1 MGAPSDAMVEA
12 QASEPEW
19 TEDKLV
25 SSLAR
30 LKEMH
35 IQLRHLR
42 GTIPRMMGP
51 LREQHPS
58 PEQFY
63 SNFAKA
69 TTRAHEDMIA
79 FQNLM
84 QDPRNQAILDQA
96 KKSRRE
102 NPDGITVWRVTD
114 HPNWLDVREE
124 ASLKHSPNEPEEG
137 NDDRNA
143 VKEEDYRAALKKF
156 EENHPTLKASIQD
169 EGSNIIQI
177 QLPPPS
183 NLNFIIEPKPTS
195 QNPTTYTITTPEK
208 SKINTALLNEIA
220 NRPKST
226 NLTYLLEMLASYTN
240 LRSSPCVKCK
250 RLMDRNAQF
259 PTVRTRVRT
268 KTADSQHVYQWQA
281 FHKGCV

>member
-1 MGAPSDAMVEA
+1 
-12 QASEPEW
+12 
-19 TEDKLV
+19 
-25 SSLAR
+25 
-30 LKEMH
+30 
-35 IQLRHLR
+35 
-42 GTIPRMMGP
+42 MGP

-169 EGSNIIQI
+169 EGSNIIQV
-177 QLPPPS
+177 
-183 NLNFIIEPKPTS
+183 
-195 QNPTTYTITTPEK
+195 
-208 SKINTALLNEIA
+208 
-220 NRPKST
+220 
-226 NLTYLLEMLASYTN
+226 LTYHAVM
-240 LRSSPCVKCK
+240 VH
-250 RLMDRNAQF
+250 F
-259 PTVRTRVRT
+259 PRV
-268 KTADSQHVYQWQA
+268 SQS
-281 FHKGCV
+281 